1 MNGSYGVVLFLRE
14 ENNKIIKYKMKTEVK
29 FIIADASFGHY
40 AEEIEKIIRVEAE
53 EGKMF
58 AWSEAELKEAIDNGN
73 AVLALV
79 DEEII
84 GFVSLVIYQNFVEV
98 CSLIVATEH
107 REKGIGTSLVQKAV
121 GLASRK
127 YPNKN
132 IILFSNKIS
141 FHLGEKNGFVAVD
154 KSALID
160 DKIWETCPLCSEYK
174 EFPDC
179 HCRPMMLVRY

>member
-1 MNGSYGVVLFLRE
+1 
-14 ENNKIIKYKMKTEVK
+14 MKTELK
-29 FIIADASFGHY
+29 FFIANASFGHY
-40 AEEIEKIIRVEAE
+40 AEEIEKMIRVEAE

-58 AWSEAELKEAIDNGN
+58 AWSEADLKEAIDDGN
-73 AVLALV
+73 AVLFLIG
-79 DEEII
+79 EEIV
-84 GFVSLVIYQNFVEV
+84 GFVSLVIYQNFAEV

-107 REKGIGTSLVQKAV
+107 RGKGIGMSLVEKAIN
-121 GLASRK
+121 LAREK
-127 YPNKN
+127 YPDRD

-154 KSALID
+154 KNILTD

-179 HCRPMMLVRY
+179 HCRPMMLMR